1 MESGLELKI
10 MKNIALMSS
19 PENDLMLTDDLLN
32 KYRQTLPISD
42 CQILDNSLANIPCLG
57 QLQTLIWAESLEIIH
72 LVQGR
77 GPKNHTLY
85 PAARPR
91 IQSGIVIR
99 FDSQDQNKALANH
112 CSNFCARDIIA

>member
-1 MESGLELKI
+1 MSGIGAGIKDNEKYS
-10 MKNIALMSS
+10 AMSS

-32 KYRQTLPISD
+32 KYRQTPPISD

-99 FDSQDQNKALANH
+99 FDSQDQNKALANQ
-112 CSNFCARDIIA
+112 SNFCARDIIA